1 MTKWLPYVAVALV
14 SIAGTSVVTTA
25 VVGRAGAGSGEGVRA
40 YLLEHPEVIPEAME
54 RLRAKQMVA
63 QIGDRRR
70 AIETPFA
77 GAWIGATKP
86 DVTLVQFFD
95 YACGFCRASLPDIN
109 RLVREDP
116 KIRVVFRELPILSA
130 DSEKAARISLAAASQ
145 NRFAKFHDAMYA
157 AGRPNVQT
165 IAAAA
170 RAAALDPAQ
179 MQKVSNSPAAEQ
191 EIVRNL
197 EMARALGFTGTPSW
211 VVGDQL
217 LSGAVGYEALKRAV
231 AEARARRKA

>member
-1 MTKWLPYVAVALV
+1 MTKWLPYAAVALV
-14 SIAGTSVVTTA
+14 SIVGTAVVTTG
-25 VVGRAGAGSGEGVRA
+25 VVGRGAGGEGVRA
-40 YLLEHPEVIPEAME
+40 YLLAHPEVIPEAME

-70 AIETPFA
+70 ALETPFA
-77 GAWIGATKP
+77 GAWIGAAKP

-95 YACGFCRASLPDIN
+95 YACGYCRASLADVH
-109 RLVREDP
+109 RLVQEDP
-116 KIRVVFRELPILSA
+116 KVRVVFRELPILSP
-130 DSEKAARISLAAASQ
+130 DSEKAARISLAAAAQ
-145 NRFAKFHDAMYA
+145 GRFAKFHDAMYA
-157 AGRPNVQT
+157 AGRPSVQT
-165 IAAAA
+165 IAIAA
-170 RAAALDPAQ
+170 RAAALEPAA

-217 LSGAVGYEALKRAV
+217 LSGAVGYDALKRAV
-231 AEARARRKA
+231 AEARARTKA

>member
-1 MTKWLPYVAVALV
+1 MTKWMPYVAVALV
-14 SIAGTSVVTTA
+14 SIVGTSVVTTA

-40 YLLEHPEVIPEAME
+40 YLLAHPEVIPEAME

-77 GAWIGATKP
+77 GAWIGAAKP

-145 NRFAKFHDAMYA
+145 NRFARFHDAMYA

-170 RAAALDPAQ
+170 RAAALDPAA
-179 MQKVSNSPAAEQ
+179 MQKVSSSPEAEQ